1 MVTILANDDPAG
13 FVYLESVELINL
25 NEPVRGGSQPFTV
38 DITVSRGPGMF
49 GLVNVPFEIIP
60 ELEENRDDLSPMQG
74 SITFENKQVK
84 ISLSTSFL
92 NFI

>member
-25 NEPVRGGSQPFTV
+25 NEPVRSGSQPFTV

-84 ISLSTSFL
+84 ISLSTSFF